1 MSRLQ
6 IFLPSIEGKKSISP
20 AENATDKEE
29 GIKRILNMS
38 LKKKKI
44 YEYRI
49 FPSLLVKNTS
59 VTTFEF

>member
-29 GIKRILNMS
+29 GIKRILNLS
-38 LKKKKI
+38 LKKKSMNI
-44 YEYRI
+44 
-49 FPSLLVKNTS
+49 
-59 VTTFEF
+59 EFSQLF

>member
-6 IFLPSIEGKKSISP
+6 IFLPSTEGKKSISP

-38 LKKKKI
+38 LKKKI

-49 FPSLLVKNTS
+49 FPSLLVKNTN

>member
-20 AENATDKEE
+20 AENATDEE
-29 GIKRILNMS
+29 GIKRILNLS
-38 LKKKKI
+38 LKKI

-49 FPSLLVKNTS
+49 FPTLLVKNTS